1 MGMKSKPLTSVRQD
15 LPVHLAKAEELVQL
29 NIKIPESVRY
39 ELRLIALKDSTQVN
53 TLVREAINS
62 YLSSYPN
69 RQIAK

>member
-69 RQIAK
+69 RQISK